1 MNRYAVRLV
10 MPAVGLLM
18 FASSAVAGPPLLCH
32 PFDIGAAQSLPW
44 DGSRGWSQG
53 RSDYNVQRLIADT
66 QALLT
71 PSTPVIVRMETLRR
85 AALYASDDG
94 RVAAGLLD
102 TLRRR
107 AAEAEHLGDPTHSLA
122 LFDAG
127 YYIETLKQIGHLGQ
141 SGEFRTRA
149 KTVAPIVSSIDGY
162 ALMTRAMA
170 LSPDNPSLEFA
181 AALVTASN
189 DRRAYA
195 QHAENARKGVARDA
209 LLARNIDQIS

>member
-32 PFDIGAAQSLPW
+32 PFDIGAARSLPW
-44 DGSRGWSQG
+44 DGSRGWSHG

-107 AAEAEHLGDPTHSLA
+107 AHSLA

-141 SGEFRTRA
+141 SGEFRARA
-149 KTVAPIVSSIDGY
+149 ETVAPIVSSIDGY

-170 LSPDNPSLEFA
+170 LSPDNPALEFA

-195 QHAENARKGVARDA
+195 QHAEKARKGVAKDA